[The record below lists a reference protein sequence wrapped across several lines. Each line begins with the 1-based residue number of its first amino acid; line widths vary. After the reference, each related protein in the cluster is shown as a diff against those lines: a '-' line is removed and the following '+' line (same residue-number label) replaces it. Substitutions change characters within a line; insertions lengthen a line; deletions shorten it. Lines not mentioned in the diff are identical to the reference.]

1 MPVVQP
7 GSNTQLFTPVCTT
20 PVLPRKPGFGEE
32 HSDRGGDAN
41 ANGSYDLRYDEDG
54 QDATL
59 HGLLRRAER
68 GVGRGGVF
76 GVIAVY
82 PVIGCV
88 YRSDTP
94 RAPVRPGPDSGAPG

>member
-1 MPVVQP
+1 MTV
-7 GSNTQLFTPVCTT
+7 GDL
-20 PVLPRKPGFGEE
+20 FGEE

-68 GVGRGGVF
+68 GVGRGG
-76 GVIAVY
+76 GVRCHR
-82 PVIGCV
+82 GLS
-88 YRSDTP
+88 SDRVRVSLRYAKGAGSA
-94 RAPVRPGPDSGAPG
+94 RA